1 MKSISTKL
9 VVFISLILLV
19 VGSGLGIFSYTTTSD
34 SLNQAI
40 NESLLNSAN
49 DAAKLTARELSARLE
64 TLQTLTYNDV
74 IKSMNW
80 NAQLPLLKEEAAR
93 LGYTKLGI
101 GLNGVLTSSDGTS
114 TNIGDRDYYQKAMAG
129 TANIAQPMIS
139 RVSNSLV
146 VMIAAPIKDGN
157 RVVAALVGVM
167 DGNALSGI
175 TNNIKIGESGYAYML
190 DGSGTVIA
198 HPDNELVL
206 NQNNTIKEYEETN
219 NKELEALANL
229 EKKMMAGETGIGS
242 YTYEGKSKTMGFAPI
257 PGTDWSIAVV
267 ADSDEIMGSLKS
279 LRNGTILVTIIFL
292 CIGIAAAI
300 YLGRSIG
307 KPLKQAS
314 AAMQRMAGG
323 DLVLNIPEFQ
333 LKRQDEIG
341 VMANALKHMAENLGN
356 LIRNVAENSQEVA
369 ASSEELAASGENI
382 ASTMQEVSA
391 SVEEIAAG
399 MQEVSAAT
407 EEILASDQQMAAL
420 MNQSHEQAEKDK
432 QKALEIDIQAKNVEE
447 KLLASQKHATSMY
460 ADIQNKVTQ
469 SMEEA
474 KVVNQ
479 ISQLAQNIAAIA
491 DQTNLLALN
500 AAIEAARAGEHG
512 KGFAVVAEEVRKLA
526 EDSAS
531 TVRDIQNLT
540 RQVDAAIGNLVNH
553 SNSLLDFINDTVL
566 DDYRQLVVVGSEYR
580 AAANMIVEISQKTQA
595 NSQQLLN
602 SLQEINKSMET
613 TAATIEQTT
622 AGSQEIAKGSEN
634 AAAIANQINEAAAKM
649 AKSAEQLHNLILQF
663 KI

>member
-9 VVFISLILLV
+9 VIFVSLILLV
-19 VGSGLGIFSYTTTSD
+19 VSGGLGILSYNTASS
-34 SLNQAI
+34 SLNQTI
-40 NESLLNSAN
+40 NETLMNSAN
-49 DAAKLTARELSARLE
+49 DGAKLTARGLRARLE
-64 TLQTLTYNDV
+64 TLETLAYNDV
-74 IKSMNW
+74 IKSMDW
-80 NAQLPLLKEEAAR
+80 NAQLPLLQSEAAR

-129 TANIAQPMIS
+129 TANIAQPLVS
-139 RVSNSLV
+139 KVSNSLV

-167 DGNALSGI
+167 DGNELSKL
-175 TNNIKIGESGYAYML
+175 TNEIKIGQTGYAYML
-190 DGSGTVIA
+190 DGTGTVIA
-198 HPDNELVL
+198 HPDKEMVL
-206 NQNNTIKEYEETN
+206 NQYNAINEYGN
-219 NKELEALANL
+219 DKELESLVNL
-229 EKKMMAGETGIGS
+229 EKKMIAAETGTGS
-242 YTYEGKSKTMGFAPI
+242 YNFNGVSKLMGYAPI
-257 PGTDWSIAVV
+257 AGTDWSIAIVAESQDLLSGLSTLQKGIILSTILFLCLGVV
-267 ADSDEIMGSLKS
+267 AAVFI
-279 LRNGTILVTIIFL
+279 
-292 CIGIAAAI
+292 
-300 YLGRSIG
+300 GRSIG
-307 KPLKQAS
+307 KPLTAAVTGIQQVAS
-314 AAMQRMAGG
+314 GNF
-323 DLVLNIPEFQ
+323 VINIPETD

-341 VMANALKHMAENLGN
+341 IMANALKDMTKNLSD
-356 LIRNVAENSQEVA
+356 LIRKVAENSQEVA

-382 ASTMQEVSA
+382 SSTMQEVSA

-407 EEILASDQQMAAL
+407 EEILASDEQMVAL
-420 MNQSHEQAEKDK
+420 MNQSYEQAEKDK
-432 QKALEIDIQAKNVEE
+432 LKALEIDAQAKTVEE
-447 KLLASQKHATSMY
+447 KVVASQNNATTMY
-460 ADIQNKVTQ
+460 ADIHTKVTQ
-469 SMEEA
+469 AMEEA

-531 TVRDIQNLT
+531 TVGDIQNLT
-540 RQVDAAIGNLVNH
+540 RQVDAAIGNLVSH
-553 SNSLLDFINDTVL
+553 SNALLGFINDTVL
-566 DDYRQLVVVGSEYR
+566 EDYRQLVVVGSEYK
-580 AAANMIVEISQKTQA
+580 AAANMIVDISEKTQA

-602 SLQEINKSMET
+602 SLNEVNKSMET
-613 TAATIEQTT
+613 TAATIEETT

-634 AAAIANQINEAAAKM
+634 AAAIANEINEASAKM
-649 AKSAEQLHNLILQF
+649 AKSAEQLHSLINQF